1 MNNKEY
7 YLFLEKTFKEYPE
20 EKEKMAKEME
30 KRKNTIRLAVEYD
43 FFMDRQSI
51 IGIKRF
57 YGEVGIFVLMEIM
70 TEKNIPIPQ
79 EVLNLFYENRM
90 DREMS
95 KTAFIFYSIMFCIMM
110 AGGVSTIIELIM
122 KLIYILQK

>member
-43 FFMDRQSI
+43 FFMGRQSVI
-51 IGIKRF
+51 EIKRF
-57 YGEVGIFVLMEIM
+57 YGEIGVFVLMEIM
-70 TEKNIPIPQ
+70 VEKNIPIPQ
-79 EVLNLFYENRM
+79 EVLNLFYENKM

>member
-43 FFMDRQSI
+43 FFMSRQSVI
-51 IGIKRF
+51 EIKRF
-57 YGEVGIFVLMEIM
+57 YGEIGVFVLMEIM
-70 TEKNIPIPQ
+70 VEKNIPIPQ
-79 EVLNLFYENRM
+79 EVLNLFYENKR
-90 DREMS
+90 DKEISRPL
-95 KTAFIFYSIMFCIMM
+95 FIFYSIMFCLMI
-110 AGGVSTIIELIM
+110 AGGVSTITELIM